1 MALRNQRSAFIITNF
16 NIVKHNVIYHFHA
29 EGNNVAIPLFYY
41 LANQTPELIE
51 FPKSILSQLINMIPS
66 VILPSKFDL
75 IITDQRVSNF
85 LAATHFYVMM
95 MVNFGLIGSFLFMY
109 FFVHV
114 LNVIKIRYRFVGIYP
129 ALCAHIPFMFFRDFE
144 LTVVKFM
151 FEFTFLFAVIIMLI
165 GNTYITFIMKKSNE
179 LKVT

>member
-1 MALRNQRSAFIITNF
+1 MKKQEIIKKNNT
-16 NIVKHNVIYHFHA
+16 IYHFHA
-29 EGNNVAIPLFYY
+29 EGNNVAIPLLHY
-41 LANQTPELIE
+41 LANHTPESID
-51 FPKSILSQLINMIPS
+51 FPKSILSQSINMIPS
-66 VILPSKFDL
+66 AIFPSKFEL
-75 IITDQRVSNF
+75 IVIDPRVTAF
-85 LAATHFYVMM
+85 HGATHYYSMM

-114 LNVIKIRYRFVGIYP
+114 LNVIKIKFRFVGIYP

-144 LTVVKFM
+144 LTVVKYM

-165 GNTYITFIMKKSNE
+165 GNTYITFVMKKSNE